1 MAPHRSLDKQI
12 DLTDDKE
19 RAMKIDLKA
28 AAEGAVGRLTRKE
41 AAIYVGS
48 AVSTLADWHR
58 KGLGPE
64 SIKVGGRRFYRVAA
78 LNDFIAKG
86 ER

>member
-1 MAPHRSLDKQI
+1 
-12 DLTDDKE
+12 
-19 RAMKIDLKA
+19 MKIDLKA

-41 AAIYVGS
+41 AGQYLHVA
-48 AVSTLADWHR
+48 ASTLADWHR

-64 SIKVGGRRFYRVAA
+64 SVKVGGRRFYRVAA

>member
-1 MAPHRSLDKQI
+1 
-12 DLTDDKE
+12 
-19 RAMKIDLKA
+19 MKIDLKA

-41 AAIYVGS
+41 AAIYLGL

-64 SIKVGGRRFYRVAA
+64 SVKVGGRRFYRVTA
-78 LNDFIAKG
+78 LNMFISKG
-86 ER
+86 GR